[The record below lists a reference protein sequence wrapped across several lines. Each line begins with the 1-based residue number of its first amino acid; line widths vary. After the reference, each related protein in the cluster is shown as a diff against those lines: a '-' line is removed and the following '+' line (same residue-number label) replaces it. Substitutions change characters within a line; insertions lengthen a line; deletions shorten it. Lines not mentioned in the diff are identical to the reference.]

1 MYLQIINWKPL
12 CAVLKFGW
20 VNKCSVVTTGL
31 WYTGMNNYSSQAV
44 GHCMTWN
51 FQSWLLQE
59 SINCSIRTRYQYT
72 IHACQYSQP
81 PYTLV
86 STHNHHTY
94 LSLLTITIHACKY
107 VYWQHIDSKNNVPA
121 LEHWGGGFRAGWHVR
136 CTLNMDTKELWQRG
150 EAVSL
155 PFGHIPVAS
164 EHACKD
170 SSKQSVHTWPVRNSS
185 KECTHH
191 SYK

>member
-1 MYLQIINWKPL
+1 MVELHVYQNMLLSCTIPVPVNRQ
-12 CAVLKFGW
+12 LKTTVCCPW
-20 VNKCSVVTTGL
+20 VRH
-31 WYTGMNNYSSQAV
+31 TGMNNYSSQAV

-51 FQSWLLQE
+51 FQSWLLKE
-59 SINCSIRTRYQYT
+59 SINCSTCAMHGKCQYA
-72 IHACQYSQP
+72 IHAYKYSQ
-81 PYTLV
+81 
-86 STHNHHTY
+86 HT
-94 LSLLTITIHACKY
+94 
-107 VYWQHIDSKNNVPA
+107 DSKNNIPV
-121 LEHWGGGFRAGWHVR
+121 LEHWGVRAGWHVR
-136 CTLNMDTKELWQRG
+136 CTLNMDTKELWQWG

-155 PFGHIPVAS
+155 PFRHIPVAS